1 MQQNNDAPFRQQIFH
16 VSEAEAKLE
25 VEPYRLLDDL
35 RQKPVA
41 TVNDFRHFTWLPGGL
56 EGRKPQTL

>member
-25 VEPYRLLDDL
+25 VELGSLMDDL
-35 RQKPVA
+35 RRKPVA
-41 TVNDFRHFTWLPGGL
+41 TLNDFRHFTWLPGGL
-56 EGRKPQTL
+56 